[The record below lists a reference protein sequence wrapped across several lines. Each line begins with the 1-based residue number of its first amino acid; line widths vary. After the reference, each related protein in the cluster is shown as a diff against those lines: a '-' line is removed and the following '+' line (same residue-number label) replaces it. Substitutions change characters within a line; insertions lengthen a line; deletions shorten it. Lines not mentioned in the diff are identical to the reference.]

1 MKLLEFG
8 SKLAHKLRLAL
19 FSFQFGKNT
28 AFRILNSGEHRF
40 FHCLQDFIIST
51 DVLVEQSGQLENIA
65 IWCRLLH
72 DRLDLSNGIL
82 DFVIHNECLTVVKN
96 LHQANRAV
104 ENADLIAGKELSDRL
119 IILGKIE
126 EIIPRGIDGAEE
138 LRRIFDGQH
147 LAQ

>member
-1 MKLLEFG
+1 M
-8 SKLAHKLRLAL
+8 
-19 FSFQFGKNT
+19 
-28 AFRILNSGEHRF
+28 
-40 FHCLQDFIIST
+40 QDFIIST

-104 ENADLIAGKELSDRL
+104 ENADLIAGEELSDRL
-119 IILGKIE
+119 IVLGKIE
-126 EIIPRGIDGAEE
+126 EIIPRGIDGAEK
-138 LRRIFDGQH
+138 LCRIFDGQH